1 MTAGSRH
8 EPRGAGLTAVE
19 ERMLRS
25 VDEQYTIGLLKRLVA
40 FPSYFPHYEEIAAF
54 VEGEMRGY
62 GLDVFV
68 KGDSGTGQVESPAL
82 AERALVY
89 ADEFAK
95 TMTKPWTRPN
105 VVGSVGGTEGGPT
118 LILRAHTD
126 VVPAYNRSLW
136 RTDPFVATEVDGA
149 IYGRGTADAKGSL
162 AAMMAAVRAVQLS
175 GVRLR
180 GNLLLVAW
188 VGDEFK
194 PPDSRYFD
202 GISYLATHDLI
213 KGEMCIAGEPYDLRI
228 CPVTRGR
235 IWFSIHVGG
244 ESTHGA
250 NYPAKGVNA
259 ILQGY
264 KLIQEILQL
273 PLGEHPLTGKDSINL
288 GTIHGGKQP
297 NIVPEDCY
305 FTFDIRF
312 APPLTSFRIEEMVHE
327 RIQKLTATDPTFT
340 VKSIQVTERREPLE
354 FPRDC
359 PLTQAMLRAG
369 RAVGREL
376 QFGGAVSF
384 GALASYKDRVGIKE
398 CVYFG
403 PGETEQAHATNERV
417 PIADLLVA
425 AKVYAL
431 TIAQVCG
438 AHD

>member
-1 MTAGSRH
+1 MSAVTHPQAGGT
-8 EPRGAGLTAVE
+8 ELTAVE
-19 ERMLRS
+19 ERILRS
-25 VDEQYTIGLLKRLVA
+25 LDERYTIDLLKRLVA

-54 VEGEMRGY
+54 VEGEMRSY

-68 KGDSGTGQVESPAL
+68 KGDSGTGQVESTAL

-89 ADEFAK
+89 AEEFGEA
-95 TMTKPWTRPN
+95 MTRPWTRPN
-105 VVGSVGGTEGGPT
+105 VVGSMKGTAGGPT
-118 LILRAHTD
+118 LIMRAHTD
-126 VVPAYNRSLW
+126 VVPPYNLSLW
-136 RTDPFVATEVDGA
+136 KTDPFVPTEADGA

-162 AAMMAAVRAVQLS
+162 AAMMAATRAVAAS

-180 GNLLLVAW
+180 GNLVLVAW

-202 GISYLATHDLI
+202 GISYLAMNDLI
-213 KGEMCIAGEPYDLRI
+213 KGEMFIAGEPYDLHI

-250 NYPAKGVNA
+250 NYPVKGINA
-259 ILQGY
+259 ILQAY
-264 KLIQEILQL
+264 KLIQEIFQL
-273 PLGEHPLTGKDSINL
+273 PLGEHPLTGRDSINL

-297 NIVPEDCY
+297 NIVPEDCH

-312 APPLTSFRIEEMVHE
+312 APPLTSAQIEQMVHE
-327 RIQKLTATDPTFT
+327 RIQRLEATDPKFT

-359 PLTQAMLRAG
+359 QLTRAMLRAG

-384 GALASYKDRVGIKE
+384 GALASYKDRVGVKE

-417 PIADLLVA
+417 LVADVLVA
-425 AKVYAL
+425 AEVYAL

-438 AHD
+438 AHQ